1 MRTNKVKEE
10 HKHGDQ
16 VISALKGR
24 KALLGFVPSLELFV
38 KAFDQIVGNIV
49 LKALNAY
56 VPDAVKNRL
65 DRNIVGRITVGN
77 DRSGRFPLEKGM
89 IALLIAAAVVGIVFV
104 IVMQKGCLSAHGT
117 RRILPTMLFPCSW
130 AFGCKLMLAGSAE
143 ILLIPIGIFAVTIK

>member
-1 MRTNKVKEE
+1 MRGCKPVQSGMRTNKVKEE

-38 KAFDQIVGNIV
+38 KAFDQIVGNII

-56 VPDAVKNRL
+56 VPGTVKNRL
-65 DRNIVGRITVGN
+65 DRNIVGRIAVG
-77 DRSGRFPLEKGM
+77 KGM
-89 IALLIAAAVVGIVFV
+89 IALLIAASLVGIVFV
-104 IVMQKGCLSAHGT
+104 IVMQKGLSAHGT